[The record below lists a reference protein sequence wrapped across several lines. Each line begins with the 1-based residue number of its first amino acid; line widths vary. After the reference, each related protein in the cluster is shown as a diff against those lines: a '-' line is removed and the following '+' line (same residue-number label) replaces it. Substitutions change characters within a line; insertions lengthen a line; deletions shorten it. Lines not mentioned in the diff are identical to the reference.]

1 MELQN
6 VEIIKIGEM
15 KTFAS
20 GFNLVEFVVK
30 TNDEY
35 PQELQLQ
42 CSKEKADNLLKFNKV
57 GDKVD
62 VSLNLRG
69 RSWLKDGEPED
80 NRKWFNTLEAW
91 KVFKSDTQK
100 NPLPAEPFAPA
111 GDLNEDDNF
120 DLPF

>member
-1 MELQN
+1 MELKN

-15 KTFAS
+15 KTFDS
-20 GFNLVEFVVK
+20 GFNLVEFVVR
-30 TNDEY
+30 TDEQY

-42 CSKEKADNLLKFNKV
+42 ANKEKADNLVKYNKV

-69 RSWLKDGEPED
+69 RSWLKDGEPET

-91 KVFKSDTQK
+91 KIFKEDGNNASD
-100 NPLPAEPFAPA
+100 PAPFEPS
-111 GDLNEDDNF
+111 GELKEEESD

>member
-111 GDLNEDDNF
+111 GDLNE
-120 DLPF
+120 